1 METQTAAMPQTLDS
15 VLDGI
20 EQTLQAETARD
31 RKPSSSQETAV
42 SVKAPS
48 FAAFTPTQGSAKRGL
63 EHLFAVKLEVEA
75 VLGRATMSVDEMLN
89 LDVGS
94 VVELDRLVAE
104 PLDLMAQ
111 GVRVAR
117 GEVVVVND
125 HFAIRISEIT
135 GAYS

>member
-1 METQTAAMPQTLDS
+1 M
-15 VLDGI
+15 
-20 EQTLQAETARD
+20 
-31 RKPSSSQETAV
+31 
-42 SVKAPS
+42 PS
-48 FAAFTPTQGSAKRGL
+48 FPSYRPRRLRRTEALRQLVRETTL
-63 EHLFAVKLEVEA
+63 EPSQL
-75 VLGRATMSVDEMLN
+75 VLPVFVRSGTGVRQPVASMPGCAQTSVDEMLN

-104 PLDLMAQ
+104 PLDLIVQ

-125 HFAIRISEIT
+125 QFAIRISEIT

>member
-1 METQTAAMPQTLDS
+1 METQTGVMAKNLDS

-20 EQTLQAETARD
+20 EQTLQAETALD
-31 RKPSSSQETAV
+31 RKASSSQDSAV
-42 SVKAPS
+42 AVKAPS
-48 FAAFTPTQGSAKRGL
+48 FATFTPTHGSAKRGL
-63 EHLFAVKLEVEA
+63 EHLYAVKLEVEA
-75 VLGRATMSVDEMLN
+75 VLGRAMMSVDEMLN

-104 PLDLMAQ
+104 PLDLIAQ

-125 HFAIRISEIT
+125 QFAIRISEIT
-135 GAYS
+135 GANS